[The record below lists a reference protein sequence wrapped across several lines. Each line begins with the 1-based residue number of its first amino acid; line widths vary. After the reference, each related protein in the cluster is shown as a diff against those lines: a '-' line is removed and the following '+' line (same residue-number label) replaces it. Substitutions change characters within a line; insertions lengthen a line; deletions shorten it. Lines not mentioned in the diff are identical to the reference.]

1 MAFREKT
8 LWRCLLFV
16 QRTARELE
24 NPVAHTAMK
33 VMMVP
38 FPCPFIEDPERRMVE
53 SQEPA
58 LFQEELYVSIDGG
71 LVQGRDSFTPCPED
85 LLDSQRPVQLP
96 EYLLNCLFLGCLAF
110 HD

>member
-1 MAFREKT
+1 MIFREKAF
-8 LWRCLLFV
+8 WRCLFFV
-16 QRTARELE
+16 QRTAGELKD
-24 NPVAHTAMK
+24 PVAYTAME
-33 VMMVP
+33 VMMVS
-38 FPCPFIEDPERRMVE
+38 FPRPFIKSSTDWMVE

-58 LFQEELYVSIDGG
+58 FFQEELYVSIDGG